1 MFLYM
6 DKKPALEHKGYSHF
20 WGSYGIGHSIAELC
34 TGLKAKVYS
43 FSRSETGT
51 DVADASLVKEALEKV
66 YLIEKKI
73 DFVINTAGILLK
85 IPLMT
90 MKYDDILN
98 LIRCKLFGSD
108 KCGEGIILI
117 FSEVSWRF
125 ITIYFQFIYTRQSD
139 VYA

>member
-1 MFLYM
+1 M
-6 DKKPALEHKGYSHF
+6 
-20 WGSYGIGHSIAELC
+20 
-34 TGLKAKVYS
+34 KAKVYS
-43 FSRSETGT
+43 FSRSENVT
-51 DVADASLVKEALEKV
+51 DVSDASLVKEALEKV

-98 LIRCKLFGSD
+98 LIRVNLFGSD
-108 KCGEGIILI
+108 KCSEGIILI

-139 VYA
+139 V